1 MLLLYIGYL
10 PVLANIMTTI
20 DKGLV
25 ISVLSTSIRLQPKKN
40 TDDNIHISKD
50 LIRIFGHCSVTNNTY
65 IFKN

>member
-25 ISVLSTSIRLQPKKN
+25 ISVLSTSIRLQPKKIQM
-40 TDDNIHISKD
+40 TTFIKAKI
-50 LIRIFGHCSVTNNTY
+50 
-65 IFKN
+65 